1 MLCCESMDFITVLQK
16 LWMFLSP
23 LFLSPQAIYFAGLQL
38 QTSPQAIAPVSFQFK
53 LQLGSLASVLC
64 MGNFKVSQ
72 RFRESLCVEHG
83 ASSCL
88 SRILLSLPV
97 TLLLQILSC
106 YSLITKIVSSNFG
119 VKLWSFKSS

>member
-53 LQLGSLASVLC
+53 LQRGSLASVLC
-64 MGNFKVSQ
+64 MGNFEVSQ
-72 RFRESLCVEHG
+72 RFRESLYVEHG